1 MFWKIWAMWW
11 FKVER
16 DLCEAVA
23 PLSCRKVISDQA
35 VVTAGGWAVG
45 PGVL

>member
-11 FKVER
+11 FQVER

-23 PLSCRKVISDQA
+23 PWSCRKVIL
-35 VVTAGGWAVG
+35 TELW
-45 PGVL
+45 